1 MRALKMRCI
10 MGGHRK
16 WPMTNWES
24 LSKLIFLPP
33 HEKLSKDST
42 LTILQLFGIWSKL
55 ERWKSSVSGCLTRWP
70 QIKKNHRSE
79 VSSALIQQQ
88 WTISQLDCDMQ
99 WKDNCIWQPVTTSSV
114 VGLRSNSKAL
124 PKTKPAPKK
133 TSWSLSGGLLQVW
146 FTTAFWIP
154 AKPWHLRSMLN
165 KPMRCTKNYNTGSCY
180 WSTERARFFSMTM
193 PHHMSH
199 DQHFKSWTNWAMKFC
214 LICRIHVTSRQVT
227 TPSLSILTTFCRQ
240 NASTTS
246 RRQKCFPRVHGIP
259 KYALLRYRNKQTYI
273 SLAKICWL

>member
-10 MGGHRK
+10 MGGHQK
-16 WPMTNWES
+16 WPTTNWES

-55 ERWKSSVSGCLTRWP
+55 ERWKSSVSGCLTSWP

-99 WKDNCIWQPVTTSSV
+99 WKVNCIWQPVTTSSV

-133 TSWSLSGGLLQVW
+133 GHGHCPVVCCRSDSLQLSESWRNHDIW
-146 FTTAFWIP
+146 EA
-154 AKPWHLRSMLN
+154 
-165 KPMRCTKNYNTGSCY
+165 C
-180 WSTERARFFSMTM
+180 STNRWDAPKT
-193 PHHMSH
+193 
-199 DQHFKSWTNWAMKFC
+199 
-214 LICRIHVTSRQVT
+214 T
-227 TPSLSILTTFCRQ
+227 TPAAATGQQKGPGSSPWQCPTTCHTTNTSKVEQTGLWSF
-240 NASTTS
+240 ASSAIFTW
-246 RRQKCFPRVHGIP
+246 P
-259 KYALLRYRNKQTYI
+259 
-273 SLAKICWL
+273 LAKWLPLL